1 MKRLFM
7 AMLVLC
13 GAVMLTGCG
22 DGVDENKTP
31 AQIKSEAAN
40 MSVADL
46 ESMIAKYAKAV
57 EKKAAELKAET
68 AKLADIPLT
77 EQLGDEAKKLRGNV
91 AELTKSLDKLK
102 ANLEA
107 YADSLKAKK

>member
-57 EKKAAELKAET
+57 EKKAAELKKAAEAEEKAAAKKTAVKKTTT
-68 AKLADIPLT
+68 AKKAT
-77 EQLGDEAKKLRGNV
+77 AAKKTTV
-91 AELTKSLDKLK
+91 KK
-102 ANLEA
+102 AA
-107 YADSLKAKK
+107 AKKTSAKKSAE